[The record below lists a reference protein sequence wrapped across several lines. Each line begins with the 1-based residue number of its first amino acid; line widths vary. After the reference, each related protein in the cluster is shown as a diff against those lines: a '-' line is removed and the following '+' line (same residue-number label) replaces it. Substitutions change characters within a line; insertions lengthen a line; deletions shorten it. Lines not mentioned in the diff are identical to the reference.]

1 MKSITTVRITHL
13 IAIGELFQSQVN
25 EKLVAII
32 PKDEALPTYRI
43 KADEYCLIEQL
54 SGAVLL
60 VPKDPIDAIGS
71 DTIQPTELQLGYGT
85 EIYPVY
91 SAVLSDK
98 KTGKDRPIF
107 FIAGMVQTIY
117 GNNLFL
123 PTLSVHEEH
132 IDIAALVKDPE
143 DADQPEVKVTG
154 FDKAKVS
161 LAEVVQPASDE
172 KVVVTD
178 DNPDDENE
186 EVEFDLIPTTSSLVG
201 ADVTQLNPE
210 AFTAAIENSGYAH
223 LFYLDQYQKYATID
237 NLEFGQQIV
246 EAFDENGNVNSSI
259 YEAFVG
265 ITTDDTALVWN
276 PEFCAEYLAPVLA
289 RLNVLAEGQSRVIK
303 VSNQF
308 DCTSFESF
316 CAALRIIKH
325 LSLPFAEP
333 LDDQK
338 VEAFLA
344 DTAYVTSD
352 VLGSILNIY
361 VAINDGKT
369 TTAWAKRGK
378 ACIVLSLLD
387 FIDMNPEI
395 KFTEE
400 GALFVIGMVRD
411 YYTPERYFEDSSCTN
426 LLTYV
431 PQMIEQLF
439 TSLGIVDIVGI
450 RCSTET
456 STEKRAKVVRAILND
471 VATVHALAGNAKV
484 IYSALVDFEKCL
496 SDVYNSGDDS
506 YVEEK
511 EESLLQLTDAL
522 TMCGNDSIDFTEY
535 KTTAF
540 AVTLSVCSL
549 LHSSLHV
556 TSINDA
562 QDHHVRVKNLIG
574 ALNQL

>member
-25 EKLVAII
+25 QELVAII
-32 PKDEALPTYRI
+32 PKDDALPTYRI
-43 KADEYCLIEQL
+43 KANEYSTIEQL
-54 SGAVLL
+54 FGAVLL

-71 DTIQPTELQLGYGT
+71 DTIQPTEMQLGYGQ

-91 SAVLSDK
+91 SAVVSDK

-117 GNNLFL
+117 GHDLLL
-123 PTLSVHEEH
+123 PTLSVQEEH

-143 DADQPEVKVTG
+143 VADQPEVKVTG
-154 FDKAKVS
+154 FDTAKVS
-161 LAEVVQPASDE
+161 LAEVVPVSDE
-172 KVVVTD
+172 KVAVTT
-178 DNPDDENE
+178 DNQDDENE

-223 LFYLDQYQKYATID
+223 LFYLDQYQNYATID

-246 EAFDENGNVNSSI
+246 EALEENGNVNSSI

-265 ITTDDTALVWN
+265 LTTDDTNLVWN
-276 PEFCAEYLAPVLA
+276 PEFCAEYLEPVLS
-289 RLNVLAEGQSRVIK
+289 RLNALAEGQSRVIK

-333 LDDQK
+333 LNEQK

-411 YYTPERYFEDSSCTN
+411 YYTPERHFEDSSCTN

-431 PQMIEQLF
+431 PQMIEELF

-456 STEKRAKVVRAILND
+456 STEKRAKVVRSILND
-471 VATVHALAGNAKV
+471 VATVHALAGSAKV
-484 IYSALVDFEKCL
+484 IYSALVNFEKCL
-496 SDVYNSGDDS
+496 SDVYNSGDES

-522 TMCGNDSIDFTEY
+522 TMWGRDSIDFTEY

-556 TSINDA
+556 TSINDS